1 MGGEPAGARP
11 RFAAGNH
18 TDPAVV
24 EFEIERGAGVDFL
37 RCRDDAG
44 DSVAHHDIAA
54 RQKAFVAFRMGG
66 EPSGKIIDTLM
77 TAPQEGY
84 HRR

>member
-1 MGGEPAGARP
+1 
-11 RFAAGNH
+11 
-18 TDPAVV
+18 
-24 EFEIERGAGVDFL
+24 
-37 RCRDDAG
+37 
-44 DSVAHHDIAA
+44 
-54 RQKAFVAFRMGG
+54 VAFRMGG